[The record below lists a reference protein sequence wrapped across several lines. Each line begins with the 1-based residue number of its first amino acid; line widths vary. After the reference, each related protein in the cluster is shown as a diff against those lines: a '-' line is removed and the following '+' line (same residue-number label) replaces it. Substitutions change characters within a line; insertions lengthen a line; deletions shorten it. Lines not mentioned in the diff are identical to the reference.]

1 MDQAIG
7 RTPKILSTA
16 DYKENSLRLK
26 EREKDKRV
34 RNNVEKALDLTGLQC
49 CFNRNFIYQN
59 NVSITYRSV
68 VQSFIFIILK
78 HVTLNI
84 YLSFC
89 LSDCPSARLQLY
101 TDGEYDVILCYLYNA
116 MALSEIYSD

>member
-49 CFNRNFIYQN
+49 RFNKNFIYQN
-59 NVSITYRSV
+59 KIQIS
-68 VQSFIFIILK
+68 
-78 HVTLNI
+78 
-84 YLSFC
+84 
-89 LSDCPSARLQLY
+89 Y
-101 TDGEYDVILCYLYNA
+101 TVF
-116 MALSEIYSD
+116 